1 MVIFQIFFLAC
12 KLYKSGLYITRY
24 FRHGQCFIWEFSVL
38 AFIETARLNTASFRN
53 FSWPEKTLILDHI
66 YIDRFLLVAFIKYI
80 LSQIYRTVQKCNFQ
94 YFLEIVET
102 FVFENIFKVLLYLCF
117 FFVEKTV
124 TSITQK

>member
-24 FRHGQCFIWEFSVL
+24 FRHGQCFIWEFSVS
-38 AFIETARLNTASFRN
+38 AFIETTRLNTASFRN